1 MVFRGACGGAGVGWG
16 SYACPGGFQAV
27 LESEVEVGDQG
38 SEVFYVACL
47 YKRVLN
53 CFHHWIEYGS
63 HDSPLFID
71 KVLITKKNNALL
83 LLSGKFRLLVLNE
96 QGLERKRAS
105 ECQPLKNL

>member
-1 MVFRGACGGAGVGWG
+1 M
-16 SYACPGGFQAV
+16 
-27 LESEVEVGDQG
+27 
-38 SEVFYVACL
+38 
-47 YKRVLN
+47 
-53 CFHHWIEYGS
+53 
-63 HDSPLFID
+63 D